1 MEAGTMVSPP
11 ASTTRHSP
19 SGRRD
24 EQTGRPASTIDPEKI
39 SVNPFRQLR
48 DSASASYTYL
58 LGSNASGEAVLV
70 DPVAEQVPL
79 YLGLLGELGL
89 RLAWVVDTHLH
100 ADHRSAAADLRRRTG
115 ARVACSRASGIG
127 DADCQLQD
135 GDQLQWGGETLAV
148 LATPGHTPGCLTL
161 RWGDRL
167 FTGDALL
174 IGGCGNGGEPGGNAG
189 ALYDSV
195 TRRLLPLADELL
207 VFPGHDRDGR
217 RVSCIGDERQ
227 TNPLF
232 SGVSRDEF
240 IALAHAR
247 QVALPPQ
254 AEVMLA
260 ANRRCGDLSTSPL
273 TSPSEETRHDH

>member
-1 MEAGTMVSPP
+1 MTS
-11 ASTTRHSP
+11 
-19 SGRRD
+19 
-24 EQTGRPASTIDPEKI
+24 
-39 SVNPFRQLR
+39 FRQLR
-48 DSASASYTYL
+48 DSASACYTYL
-58 LGSNASGEAVLV
+58 LGSQAGGEAVLV
-70 DPVAEQVPL
+70 DPVADQVPL

-89 RLAWVVDTHLH
+89 RLSWVVDTHLH
-100 ADHRSAAADLRRRTG
+100 TDHLSAAADLRRRTG
-115 ARVACSRASGIG
+115 ARVACSLTSGILG
-127 DADCQLQD
+127 ADCRLQD
-135 GDQLQWGGETLAV
+135 GDRLTWGGEILDI

-174 IGGCGNGGEPGGNAG
+174 IGGCGQGGEPGGNAG

-240 IALAHAR
+240 IAQAHGR
-247 QVALPPQ
+247 QMALPPQ
-254 AEVMLA
+254 AGAILA
-260 ANRRCGDLSTSPL
+260 ANRHCDRPSLSL
-273 TSPSEETRHDH
+273 TSSSEETRHDH